1 MLRFI
6 ISLILLLGTII
17 GAMVLD
23 AGDPTVLIRIPALI
37 IELLVPAFA
46 MLAVWRLA
54 EVGHAFR
61 DAFSRKGDA
70 ASRSR
75 SARIWEFAE
84 KVCYATAVIGPI
96 LGAVLILSSGRSSFA
111 DIGRAVSSALIAP
124 LYGITLGIVCRILKA
139 RVEL

>member
-6 ISLILLLGTII
+6 VSLILLLGTITA
-17 GAMVLD
+17 AMVLD
-23 AGDPTVLIRIPALI
+23 AGNPIALIRIPALF
-37 IELLVPAFA
+37 IELLVPVFA

-75 SARIWEFAE
+75 SARIWELTE
-84 KVCYATAVIGPI
+84 KVCYAAAVIGPI
-96 LGAVLILSSGRSSFA
+96 LGAVLILSSGRNSAAELSA
-111 DIGRAVSSALIAP
+111 AVSSALIAP